1 MAVALGEVFG
11 YHFLQS
17 IPGPVYFRE
26 QYLVNIALVG
36 HPLSGKSTLFSA
48 LTSMPAE
55 ADYAQKS
62 RVGTVSVEDERIDW
76 LAQLYKP
83 RKIAHAGLDFT
94 DLAGLS
100 FATPADQDQSMGLIA
115 NIRQA
120 DMIVLVLRAFKNP
133 AVPAY
138 RDRIDAAADFDELR
152 MEFILCDLEQVTN
165 RVEKLKVQITKPT
178 PDRERHKKELEL
190 MQNGVEALEAE
201 KPISRIIRSPDDAK
215 TVRSFGFLTEKPLA
229 VVVNVSEGQ
238 KSGSGSLH
246 GIPED
251 IPQLEICAAL
261 EQELAQLAEE
271 ERAEFMAE
279 MGVQSLAAGR
289 LVHCCYEKLG
299 LVSFLTYGPDECRAW
314 TVPAQTSAVEAAG
327 KIHSDIQ
334 RGFIRAE
341 VVAFEDFKASGTFK
355 QAKADGKVRLESN
368 QYTVQDED
376 VITFRFNV
384 YRPI

>member
-1 MAVALGEVFG
+1 M
-11 YHFLQS
+11 
-17 IPGPVYFRE
+17 
-26 QYLVNIALVG
+26 NIALVG

-55 ADYAQKS
+55 IADYSQKS
-62 RVGTVSVEDERIDW
+62 RVGAVKVDDQRVDW
-76 LAQLYKP
+76 LAELYKS

-100 FATPADQDQSMGLIA
+100 FATPTEQDQSMGLIA

-120 DMIVLVLRAFKNP
+120 DMIVLVLRAFENP

-138 RDRIDAAADFDELR
+138 RDRIDALADFEELR
-152 MEFILCDLEQVTN
+152 TEFILCDLEQVTN

-190 MQNGVEALEAE
+190 MENGVQALESE
-201 KPISRIIRSPDDAK
+201 EPISKIIRTPDDAK
-215 TVRSFGFLTEKPLA
+215 MISSFGFLTEKPLA
-229 VVVNVSEGQ
+229 VVLNVSEGQ
-238 KSGSGSLH
+238 ESGSASLT
-246 GIPED
+246 GIPAD
-251 IPQLEICAAL
+251 VPQLALCAKL
-261 EQELAQLAEE
+261 EQEMSQLDEQ

-279 MGVQSLAAGR
+279 MQLESLAAPR
-289 LVHCCYEKLG
+289 LVSCCYDRLG
-299 LVSFLTYGPDECRAW
+299 LVSFLTYGEDECRAW
-314 TVPAQTSAVEAAG
+314 TVSANTSAVEAAG

-341 VVAFEDFKASGTFK
+341 VVAFEDFKAAGSFK
-355 QAKADGKVRLESN
+355 QAKANGKVRLEPK
-368 QYTVQDED
+368 QYPIQDGD

-384 YRPI
+384 